1 MKFSKKVLSNGLRVI
16 TVPMKDN
23 ETVTV
28 LVLVEAGSKY
38 ETKKVNG
45 VSHFLEHMCFK
56 GTLKRPK
63 AFDISKELDAL
74 GSQYN
79 AFTAQEYTG
88 YYAKSDARH
97 FKQIFDV
104 VLDIYLNS
112 TFPDAEMQ
120 KEKGV
125 IIEEINMYEDMPAR
139 HVQDLFMKLLYGDQ
153 PAGWNIAGEKKN
165 ILNMKRDDFVKYK
178 NEHYLPEAT
187 VLVVAGKVTEKE
199 VMREVN
205 KIFRKV
211 PRGKKGHKVK
221 VKEKQKR
228 PQILIN
234 FKKTDQTHFVL
245 GVRSYNLFNKK
256 SAVLSVLGGILGGG
270 MSSRLFVKLR
280 EEMGVGY
287 YVRAYNDAYTD
298 HGFFQI
304 SAGVDNKRI
313 DEVVQAVLEECR
325 KLKSYIIDEEEL
337 NKVKEYLIGNMKL
350 TLESSD
356 DIANFYGGQ
365 ELLKREIRSAQV
377 KANEIHKVT
386 ANQIKSLAKD
396 IFKNNKL
403 NLALIGPFK
412 RKHEKAK
419 FLKILKF

>member
-1 MKFSKKVLSNGLRVI
+1 MKFSKKILQNGLRVVTI
-16 TVPMKDN
+16 PMKDN
-23 ETVTV
+23 PTVTV

-38 ETKKVNG
+38 EIKKVNG
-45 VSHFLEHMCFK
+45 ISHFLEHMCFK
-56 GTLKRPK
+56 GTVKRPK
-63 AFDISKELDAL
+63 AVDISKELDAL

-88 YYAKSDARH
+88 YYAKSDAKH
-97 FKQIFDV
+97 FKKIFDIIS
-104 VLDIYLNS
+104 DIYLNS
-112 TFPDAEMQ
+112 TFPDAEIQ

-125 IIEEINMYEDMPAR
+125 IIEEINMYEDMPQR
-139 HVQDLFMKLLYGDQ
+139 HVQDLFLKLLYGDQ

-165 ILNMKRDDFVKYK
+165 ILSMKRDDFVTYK
-178 NEHYLPEAT
+178 KEHYLPEAT
-187 VLVVAGKVTEKE
+187 VLLVAGAVKE
-199 VMREVN
+199 GQVLSEVN
-205 KIFRKV
+205 KIFSKV
-211 PRGKKGHKVK
+211 ERGKKIHKTG

-228 PQILIN
+228 PQFLVN

-245 GVRSYNLFNKK
+245 GVRSLNLFNKK
-256 SAVLSVLGGILGGG
+256 SAILSVLGGVLGGG

-298 HGFFQI
+298 HGVFQI

-313 DEVVQAVLEECR
+313 EEVIYAVLEECR
-325 KLKSYIIDEEEL
+325 KLKSFKVSPEEL
-337 NKVKEYLIGNMKL
+337 DKVKECLIGNMKL
-350 TLESSD
+350 SLESSD

-365 ELLKREIRSAQV
+365 ELLKGEMKSTIEKAKEIRKVSAS
-377 KANEIHKVT
+377 
-386 ANQIKSLAKD
+386 QIQNLSKD

-412 RKHEKAK
+412 KKAK
-419 FLKILKF
+419 FSKILKF

>member
-1 MKFSKKVLSNGLRVI
+1 MKLSKKVLKNGLRII

-23 ETVTV
+23 PTATV

-45 VSHFLEHMCFK
+45 ISHFLEHMCFK
-56 GTLKRPK
+56 GTTKRPK
-63 AFDISKELDAL
+63 AIDISKELDAL

-88 YYAKSDARH
+88 YYAKSDAKH
-97 FKQIFDV
+97 FYRIFDV
-104 VLDIYLNS
+104 VSDIYLNS

-125 IIEEINMYEDMPAR
+125 IIEEINMYEDMPNR
-139 HVQDLFMKLLYGDQ
+139 HVQDLMMELLYKDQ

-165 ILNMKRDDFVKYK
+165 ILNMKRNDFVKYK
-178 NEHYLPEAT
+178 KMHYLPEAT
-187 VLVVAGKVTEKE
+187 LIVVAGQVAEKD
-199 VMREVN
+199 VLREAKRVFE
-205 KIFRKV
+205 KI
-211 PRGKKGHKVK
+211 PRGKKMRKLK
-221 VKEKQKR
+221 TKEKQKK
-228 PQILIN
+228 PEILIN

-245 GVRSYNLFNKK
+245 AVRTYDLFSKK
-256 SAVLSVLGGILGGG
+256 NPVLSVLGGILGGG
-270 MSSRLFVKLR
+270 MSSRLFQKLR

-287 YVRAYNDAYTD
+287 YVRAYNDAFTD
-298 HGFFQI
+298 HGFLQI

-313 DEVVQAVLEECR
+313 NEVLFAVLEECK
-325 KLKSYIIDEEEL
+325 KLKNEKISKEEL
-337 NKVKEYLIGNMKL
+337 DKVKECLIGNMKL
-350 TLESSD
+350 SLESSD

-365 ELLKREIRSAQV
+365 EILKRELHNAEHKAKEIRAT
-377 KANEIHKVT
+377 T
-386 ANQIKSLAKD
+386 ANQIQNLAKD
-396 IFKNNKL
+396 IFRNNKL

-412 RKHEKAK
+412 EKAR